1 MVPSGR
7 GAKRNIFTDAFIYS
21 GRNLYWATAVCI
33 HCIYQRVYTREEDK
47 RAAYFLAFKN
57 LTWRG
62 KGRERGREG
71 WGEREEDIHRKQ
83 HRLQTVQA
91 SEAGLVGK
99 GSRADHAEA
108 LEVALSQVQG
118 VTADRCRSWCHSLP
132 CFTLLLCPE
141 GRVAG
146 HSHAVWT
153 LALWLSSGGEEQ
165 A

>member
-1 MVPSGR
+1 MY
-7 GAKRNIFTDAFIYS
+7 T
-21 GRNLYWATAVCI
+21 L
-33 HCIYQRVYTREEDK
+33 CIYQCVYTREEDK

-62 KGRERGREG
+62 KGREWEGEGKRGVGRE
-71 WGEREEDIHRKQ
+71 EEDIHRKQ

-108 LEVALSQVQG
+108 LEVALSQMQG
-118 VTADRCRSWCHSLP
+118 VTADQCRSWCHSLP

-153 LALWLSSGGEEQ
+153 LALWLSSGGEDW